1 MAIGLFI
8 AVAYFFVTLV
18 GGGTMRAL
26 DKYSKM
32 AYDEEQAAL
41 KAKAK
46 MKLKTLKTNHKIAV
60 AASDQLAA
68 PYIFYHAF
76 TLVF

>member
-1 MAIGLFI
+1 MGALFSALLAIGLFI

-18 GGGTMRAL
+18 GGGTMKAL

-41 KAKAK
+41 KAQSQNEAQD
-46 MKLKTLKTNHKIAV
+46 HKN
-60 AASDQLAA
+60 
-68 PYIFYHAF
+68 
-76 TLVF
+76 